1 LPPSYIIRE
10 ARPEDAPRVIAYLKN
25 VLSEPNH
32 NLLSTP
38 EEFAFTVEQE
48 RDFIA
53 SMAAADNSLMLVGE
67 ADGQIIAALTCQ
79 GGKRQSQRRTG
90 LIGITVAQA
99 WRGHGVGTAL
109 LNKTVGWAR
118 SSGILHRLELYVFT
132 RNTRAVNLYQRIGFQ
147 HEGTLRQ
154 AIYKD
159 GEFLDEH
166 VMGLIL

>member
-1 LPPSYIIRE
+1 
-10 ARPEDAPRVIAYLKN
+10 
-25 VLSEPNH
+25 
-32 NLLSTP
+32 
-38 EEFAFTVEQE
+38 VEQE
-48 RDFIA
+48 GEFIA

-67 ADGQIIAALTCQ
+67 ADGQIIAVLTCQ
-79 GGKRQSQRRTG
+79 GGRRQAQRRTA

-99 WRGHGVGTAL
+99 WRGQGVGTAL
-109 LNKTVGWAR
+109 LNKTVDWAR
-118 SSGILHRLELYVFT
+118 SSGIIHRLELYVFT

-154 AIYKD
+154 AIYKE